1 MPSQSVLEQKKVI
14 VEELTARLKNS
25 VTGLVVSY
33 EGINTEDDTKLEK
46 NFVKTMYTI
55 Q

>member
-1 MPSQSVLEQKKVI
+1 MCIRDRKVI

-33 EGINTEDDTKLEK
+33 EGINTEDDTQLTAS
-46 NFVKTMYTI
+46 FQRSWYLM
-55 Q
+55 